1 MDVSKPKPTHSFR
14 EFLSEIGIVVLG
26 IVIALGGEQ
35 LVEHLRDSHKAI
47 EARAGIRDE
56 IAMNIAVLSSRYSMQ
71 PCIDRRIE
79 NVAHLLDGSDAPNYV
94 APSWLGR
101 PQIWEMLHAR
111 WQVASQAG
119 RAPLLAPEEQ
129 AGYGFV
135 YALFADIG
143 ADEDREQ
150 IAWARMRAIEGLAHP
165 SAAMKDEVRLAL
177 QEARLTNW
185 DIKGLNKLVQGKAT
199 EMTVAHRVMPRQQLD
214 TGICL
219 PTNTSRAEA
228 LHRLSAEAGHPVDQ
242 P

>member
-1 MDVSKPKPTHSFR
+1 MDISKPKSVHSFR

-35 LVEHLRDSHKAI
+35 LVEHLRDSHKAT

-56 IAMNIAVLSSRYSMQ
+56 IAMNIAVLSSRYSTQ
-71 PCIDRRIE
+71 SCIDRRIE
-79 NVAHLLDGSDAPNYV
+79 DIAQLLDDSDSPNYV

-111 WQVASQAG
+111 WQVISQAG

-143 ADEDREQ
+143 SDEDREQ
-150 IAWARMRAIEGLAHP
+150 IAWARMRAIEKLSHP
-165 SAAMKDEVRLAL
+165 SGAMKDDVRLAL

-185 DIKGLNKLVQGKAT
+185 DIKGLNRTVQSKAT
-199 EMTVAHRVMPRQQLD
+199 ELGVTKRAIPRQQLD

-228 LHRLSAEAGHPVDQ
+228 LSRLSTAAGQPVDQ

>member
-1 MDVSKPKPTHSFR
+1 MDIHTPKPAHSFR
-14 EFLSEIGIVVLG
+14 AFLSEIGIVVLG

-35 LVEHLRDSHKAI
+35 LVEYLRDSHKAA
-47 EARAGIRDE
+47 ETRQAIRDE
-56 IAMNIAVLSSRYSMQ
+56 IAMNIAVLLSRYSTQ
-71 PCIDRRIE
+71 ACIDRRIDD
-79 NVAHLLDGSDAPNYV
+79 VARLLDGGDAPDYV

-111 WQVASQAG
+111 WQVVSQAG

-129 AGYGFV
+129 AGYGFI

-150 IAWARMRAIEGLAHP
+150 VAWARMRALEGLPHP
-165 SAAMKDEVRLAL
+165 SGAMKDEVRLAL

-185 DIKGLNKLVQGKAT
+185 DIKGLSRGVRSKAT
-199 EMTVAHRVMPRQQLD
+199 EMTVTGRAVPRQQVD
-214 TGICL
+214 TGICF
-219 PTNTSRAEA
+219 PTNTPRPEA
-228 LHRLSAEAGHPVDQ
+228 LHRLSAEAGYPVDA

>member
-1 MDVSKPKPTHSFR
+1 MHSFR
-14 EFLSEIGIVVLG
+14 ECLSEIGIVVLG

-35 LVEHLRDSHKAI
+35 WVEHLRDTQKAT

-56 IAMNIAVLSSRYSMQ
+56 IAMNIAVLLSRSSNQS
-71 PCIDRRIE
+71 CIDRRIDD
-79 NVAHLLDGSDAPNYV
+79 VARLLEGSDAPNYV

-111 WQVASQAG
+111 WQVVAQAG

-150 IAWARMRAIEGLAHP
+150 LAWARMRAIEGLPHP
-165 SAAMKDEVRLAL
+165 SSAMKDEVRLAL
-177 QEARLTNW
+177 QEARLNNW
-185 DIKGLNKLVQGKAT
+185 DIKGLSKLVQSKAT
-199 EMTVAHRVMPRQQLD
+199 EMAVAEGSAIPRQQVD

-219 PTNTSRAEA
+219 PTSTPRAEA
-228 LHRLSAEAGHPVDQ
+228 LNRLSTEKGQPVDQ